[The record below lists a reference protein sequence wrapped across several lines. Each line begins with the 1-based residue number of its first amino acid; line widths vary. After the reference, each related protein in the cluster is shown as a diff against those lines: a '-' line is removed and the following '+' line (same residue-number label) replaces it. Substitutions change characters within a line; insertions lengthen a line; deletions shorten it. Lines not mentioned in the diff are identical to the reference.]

1 MFLEAH
7 EDSQMDGVIWDTFKA
22 YLRGTLKSTIAYI
35 KKTNR
40 REEEELAQAC
50 MQAEVDFIHKNYII
64 ANSKRRLFF
73 QRQKKYEHGD
83 QIGKLIADLS
93 EMLRTALVIPKIRDK
108 NGEEVY

>member
-50 MQAEVDFIHKNYII
+50 MQAEVDFIKDNTDRNY
-64 ANSKRRLFF
+64 
-73 QRQKKYEHGD
+73 
-83 QIGKLIADLS
+83 
-93 EMLRTALVIPKIRDK
+93 
-108 NGEEVY
+108 